1 MPANAPHGF
10 HNGSSEPV
18 RLLCLCAPSGQEE
31 FFAEV
36 GQPVTSRTEP
46 PPALDEESQ
55 AAFIKKTK
63 SLAPEYR
70 TELLLP

>member
-1 MPANAPHGF
+1 
-10 HNGSSEPV
+10 
-18 RLLCLCAPSGQEE
+18 
-31 FFAEV
+31 
-36 GQPVTSRTEP
+36 VTSRTEA

-55 AAFIKKTK
+55 AAFIKKSK